1 MTEKMC
7 FSISKCQ
14 DIRCAHIALFQCA
27 ISRFQSSIDSKI
39 FINPKRERIILIDFY
54 IGTRFSRKRSY
65 ISILN
70 GSCGRPV
77 SGNRIMEIAENENRG
92 DCQDRKN

>member
-65 ISILN
+65 ISIQCDSLCPPTYAICRIPPAQGPLN
-70 GSCGRPV
+70 LPHR
-77 SGNRIMEIAENENRG
+77 
-92 DCQDRKN
+92 

>member
-1 MTEKMC
+1 MAEKMC

-39 FINPKRERIILIDFY
+39 FINPKRERI
-54 IGTRFSRKRSY
+54 TMRKPY
-65 ISILN
+65 
-70 GSCGRPV
+70 
-77 SGNRIMEIAENENRG
+77 
-92 DCQDRKN
+92 RK